1 MEYSILIIGLIAIY
15 ILITFRVLIDF
26 ENFSFLNP
34 IENYEEWE
42 ALKQKVFFHEYLLRY
57 LGRYGQEKQDSP
69 LWYQTEYVI
78 VGKDNDTDNLK
89 GIVNRIF
96 VIREAANTMYLTGSE
111 E

>member
-42 ALKQKVFFHEYLLRY
+42 KLNWFGVAVFTLLINLILLPYAVFYWIYKLFYWLFTVGREYNV
-57 LGRYGQEKQDSP
+57 EF
-69 LWYQTEYVI
+69 I
-78 VGKDNDTDNLK
+78 
-89 GIVNRIF
+89 
-96 VIREAANTMYLTGSE
+96 
-111 E
+111 